1 MSDKKPKE
9 FKVVADAKR
18 LPLKASLYAGQTG
31 ILVEVDTVHDRGEA
45 ICYHKLRFA
54 NGDIAAYLATEI
66 TEADTIEKTAEQ
78 KLQNIFGKKH
88 KISRSNP
95 NSDKS
100 WDIGGFAHPD
110 RVARFFNDCTAKNIT
125 SNVRLE
131 RPSLSTD
138 ILYHQKETAILSL
151 LFTDEQKMNRDI
163 DTLGKH
169 RGYIFH
175 KLEKFEKGLKRKKI
189 KDITPKSFPAL
200 FDPELVI
207 SRDPKANGRYKI
219 HHNDLRMG
227 TELRTHVLSRIEKQ
241 LKSYFEDEDTGKDWY
256 RDLPESV
263 FVGNELANVSFKIKQ
278 GRRVEISNASNDLQ
292 QVLDRIIW
300 QKQQK
305 NNKLPYFV
313 AAFPNKQFPRL
324 YIHDDQDITAEAF
337 DYSVTDFANN
347 KTKNMFTK
355 TVELGSFNFI
365 RIDDATSSNDAV
377 NKAIKRG
384 LKWEP
389 IDTVLENKFA
399 DAIAAIFPKE
409 DTAILI
415 GFSKCRDNNEPDIQV
430 TVNPST
436 LQQIFEIGIF
446 RIDNTES
453 DFGFSLVTK
462 QDGAGYGQKIWET
475 LIDLHAGNNV
485 TAENGLKAIEYAE
498 IAIDNST
505 NNIADDETYTGIGLS
520 GGLAE
525 FEKIKQDVHVKA
537 AKEALLHAQEK
548 GVESGERINRFN
560 HVKQILSK
568 VPLNTDDDATWKLMG
583 FNDKKEYSKM
593 VMSYYSPAKGAEPQ
607 QP

>member
-31 ILVEVDTVHDRGEA
+31 ILVEVDTVGEA

-88 KISRSNP
+88 KVSRSKP
-95 NSDKS
+95 YSDKS
-100 WDIGGFAHPD
+100 WNIDGIAYPY
-110 RVARFFNDCTAKNIT
+110 RVANFLNDCSAKDKYSNI
-125 SNVRLE
+125 RLE
-131 RPSLSTD
+131 RPSLSTN
-138 ILYHQKETAILSL
+138 ILYKGLTTLSL
-151 LFTDEQKMNRDI
+151 IFTKEQDMDRDI

-300 QKQQK
+300 QKQQN
-305 NNKLPYFV
+305 NNKLSYFV
-313 AAFPNKQFPRL
+313 AAFPK
-324 YIHDDQDITAEAF
+324 
-337 DYSVTDFANN
+337 
-347 KTKNMFTK
+347 
-355 TVELGSFNFI
+355 
-365 RIDDATSSNDAV
+365 
-377 NKAIKRG
+377 
-384 LKWEP
+384 
-389 IDTVLENKFA
+389 
-399 DAIAAIFPKE
+399 
-409 DTAILI
+409 
-415 GFSKCRDNNEPDIQV
+415 
-430 TVNPST
+430 
-436 LQQIFEIGIF
+436 
-446 RIDNTES
+446 
-453 DFGFSLVTK
+453 
-462 QDGAGYGQKIWET
+462 
-475 LIDLHAGNNV
+475 
-485 TAENGLKAIEYAE
+485 
-498 IAIDNST
+498 
-505 NNIADDETYTGIGLS
+505 
-520 GGLAE
+520 
-525 FEKIKQDVHVKA
+525 
-537 AKEALLHAQEK
+537 
-548 GVESGERINRFN
+548 
-560 HVKQILSK
+560 
-568 VPLNTDDDATWKLMG
+568 
-583 FNDKKEYSKM
+583 
-593 VMSYYSPAKGAEPQ
+593 
-607 QP
+607 